1 MNASPTVI
9 VSQVRSIAAG
19 VRVWDT
25 PTRLVHWLLVALL
38 SLSWWSAAYH
48 HMDYHRY
55 SGSALLGVLAFRI
68 YWGFFGSSTARF
80 AQFVKGPRSVWSYL
94 RSPETHSSPGHN
106 PLGALSVILLLTLLL
121 TQVGLGLFSIDI
133 DGLESGPLS
142 RFVSFE
148 AGRACARLH
157 HLGFLVLEY
166 FIALHVAAIAFY
178 ALFKRENLIVPMI
191 TGRKTWPRQPL
202 PRVDFGSPW
211 QALVG
216 LALAAGLVW
225 WIV

>member
-1 MNASPTVI
+1 MNASPSVI
-9 VSQVRSIAAG
+9 LREVHSVKAG

-25 PTRLVHWLLVALL
+25 PTRLVHWLLIALV
-38 SLSWWSAAYH
+38 SFSWWSAAHH

-80 AQFVKGPRSVWSYL
+80 AQFVRGPRSIWAYL
-94 RSPETHSSPGHN
+94 RSRETHSSPGHN

-121 TQVGLGLFSIDI
+121 TQVALGLFSVDI
-133 DGLESGPLS
+133 DGLESGPLA

-148 AGRACARLH
+148 VGRACARLH
-157 HLGFLVLEY
+157 GLGFHVLEY

-178 ALFKRENLIVPMI
+178 ALFKRENLVAPMI
-191 TGRKTWPRQPL
+191 TGRKIWPRRPL
-202 PRVDFGSPW
+202 PRVSFASRW
-211 QALVG
+211 QALLG
-216 LALAAGLVW
+216 LTLAAVLVW
-225 WIV
+225 WIA